1 MVGPGPESGWSDSSF
16 HCVTTALLP
25 EKFYV
30 NKGFCIQIN
39 LGAANKDEGARYYE
53 LHSEALFLCGV
64 NTVHMW
70 SIIPT
75 ARSALPSSSLKNQE
89 DRHRF

>member
-25 EKFYV
+25 EKFCV

-39 LGAANKDEGARYYE
+39 LGAANKGKHVY
-53 LHSEALFLCGV
+53 HFSG
-64 NTVHMW
+64 
-70 SIIPT
+70 
-75 ARSALPSSSLKNQE
+75 
-89 DRHRF
+89 RF